1 MIYIDANVSAESIK
15 VRKTMEERLEEIF
28 RNIDDNSKKEK
39 TLNDIESL
47 KWYISNYLSYS
58 KLVKIHIPKKEDS
71 RRTFFKPVNKFNEV
85 DYDVK
90 NDESII
96 QEETPD
102 DFKDNRLLFKLI
114 VINFLDSL
122 KECLK
127 SRKFSLDAKK
137 YEYINSTF
145 GTLLVILN
153 KDNSL
158 INAMN
163 KDFVSNIDDRNKT
176 VVITPEIFYMFNSE
190 GEIVQADSDFL
201 YDYLYEF
208 FNRN

>member
-1 MIYIDANVSAESIK
+1 MIYIDANVSEEAIK
-15 VRKTMEERLEEIF
+15 VRKTMEEKLEEIF

-39 TLNDIESL
+39 TLNDINSL
-47 KWYISNYLSYS
+47 KEYIRNYLSYS

-85 DYDVK
+85 DYDIE

-114 VINFLDSL
+114 VINFLDFL

-127 SRKFSLDAKK
+127 NRKFSFDEKK
-137 YEYINSTF
+137 NEYIYSTF

-153 KDNSL
+153 KNNRF

-163 KDFVSNIDDRNKT
+163 KDFVNNIDDRNKT
-176 VVITPEIFYMFNSE
+176 VVITPEIFYMFSSE

-201 YDYLYEF
+201 YDYLYKF